1 MANIKIDGKDYDTEQ
16 MSAMAKT
23 QLIHLQA
30 ADLEIQR
37 LNIQVALFQTARASY
52 VNALKQ
58 ELESPGSVTAMQAP
72 SGTPS

>member
-58 ELESPGSVTAMQAP
+58 ELESPGSVTPMQAP
-72 SGTPS
+72 AGTPS